1 MKASSTSSVVVAVAM
16 GEEEPEVLES
26 ESNVVNA
33 NGNSSNSNEEY
44 SFPVLRFDVS
54 PHRTYHFHRQFITPS
69 NPNNFF
75 KAVKWYSHSSSIS
88 STTFFSIP
96 NSTSAS
102 LSS

>member
-33 NGNSSNSNEEY
+33 NGNSNSNEEY